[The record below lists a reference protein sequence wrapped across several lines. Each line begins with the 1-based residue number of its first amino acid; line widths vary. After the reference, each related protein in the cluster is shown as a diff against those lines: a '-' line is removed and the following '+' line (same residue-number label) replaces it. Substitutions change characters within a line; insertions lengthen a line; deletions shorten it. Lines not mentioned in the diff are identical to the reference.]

1 MDALVQRRFGR
12 IAVEPGRR
20 QLLVDGHPVKV
31 GARAFDVLMALIER
45 RERVVSK
52 DELLNLVWPGVT
64 VEEGNLQ
71 VHIAALRKLL
81 GADAIA
87 TIPGR
92 GYQFAAQLETQPQAV
107 ACPPNEETRTDPQRV
122 GARALGWRRRL
133 QVNWRP
139 LSAAAAGLFILLAA
153 GVWRHENRTLPSEPR
168 PLR

>member
-52 DELLNLVWPGVT
+52 DELLNLVWPSVT

-107 ACPPNEETRTDPQRV
+107 ACPPNEETRTTRNAS
-122 GARALGWRRRL
+122 ARARW
-133 QVNWRP
+133 
-139 LSAAAAGLFILLAA
+139 A
-153 GVWRHENRTLPSEPR
+153 GVAGYK
-168 PLR
+168 